1 MGRHPAAALYRS
13 RAFYAAAAIL
23 HVYAVAA
30 SAPAPLAPPPL
41 LPRRIVDNLAHAPL
55 RVECRVRRGP
65 LRNAVFRGVLV
76 LDEGGEP
83 LVRVPLPAPASGVAF
98 GGGGYGTLY
107 ASGGDGV
114 WAVKSNIAGAA
125 VPSDALLKQLEK
137 LDNAGA
143 FRHTGW

>member
-1 MGRHPAAALYRS
+1 MPVCAAELE
-13 RAFYAAAAIL
+13 L
-23 HVYAVAA
+23 
-30 SAPAPLAPPPL
+30 
-41 LPRRIVDNLAHAPL
+41 
-55 RVECRVRRGP
+55 
-65 LRNAVFRGVLV
+65 VLV
-76 LDEGGEP
+76 LDESGEP
-83 LVRVPLPAPASGVAF
+83 LMRVPLPAPASGVAF

-114 WAVKSNIAGAA
+114 WAVKANIAGAA